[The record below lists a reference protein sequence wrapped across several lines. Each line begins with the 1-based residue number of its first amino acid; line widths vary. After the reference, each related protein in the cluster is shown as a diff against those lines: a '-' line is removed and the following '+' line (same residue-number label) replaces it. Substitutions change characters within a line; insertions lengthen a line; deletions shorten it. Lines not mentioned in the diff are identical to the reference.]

1 MKIAITRWPNLLDTR
16 GEGVEL
22 TWREL
27 VAEFSKRAPFRGDKQ
42 HPGWSPTRCE
52 PARRALETVQSVSAL
67 CLDYDG
73 GTAID
78 DAAAAWTGTRALIHT
93 TRKHT
98 PDAHRF
104 RVILPLSREVSPAEY
119 SALWAAVDAKLGGVV
134 DPATKDASRFWY
146 VPGCPLDAEFIAREI
161 EGEPLDVD
169 AWLAPPAPAPTAP
182 KRYADAAL
190 RRAVTN
196 VRGAAEGER
205 NRTLNREAYSLAG
218 LVAAGELQ
226 ELEVRD
232 HLMSAALAAG
242 LPQGEAAKTVD
253 SGFGAGLA
261 RPRAVPPSSPKA
273 PAPGVVDDGAWQR
286 GLVYDSKQRPRKCLA
301 NVLHIL
307 EQHPAWERVLGY
319 DEFNDQIVKL
329 APAPVREQDRPGT
342 ELTGP
347 WLEEDAIRTAAWLS
361 TFTGLDVAPQLVDA
375 AALAG
380 SKRRV
385 VHPVRDWLAGLR
397 WDGTARLDGW
407 LERYLGVAPTPYA
420 AAVGARWLV
429 SAVARVSEPGCKADH
444 MLVLEGDQG
453 IGKSTALRILAGDR
467 WFSDTGIVLGDKDS
481 YQALRGVWLHEFAE
495 LSSVRGRDVDRVKA
509 FLSAASDRY
518 RPSYG
523 RVTKEFP
530 RHTVF
535 AGSTNDAAYLS
546 DPTGARRFWPVA
558 CGIIDLAALRQDRVQ
573 LWAEAAERYHA
584 GASWHLDTAELQATA
599 TEVQLERTERD
610 DWVELV
616 EQWLAAPSLPA
627 GDRRE
632 AIDPGDGFT
641 TAQVLLGA
649 LDFAPDR
656 ITAACTKRVGHVLRT
671 LGYEPRRPRSG
682 KRERRYFPAVQVADL
697 VVQVP
702 SGNLDH
708 LNQHE
713 TSGGPG
719 GPGGPGTGAHT
730 HERSCGPSANW
741 DSPVHVDHV
750 DHVDHLDHLDADPY
764 EAEERAAIQELA

>member
-1 MKIAITRWPNLLDTR
+1 MKIAITWWPNLLDTQ

-27 VAEFSKRAPFRGDKQ
+27 VAEFSKRAPFCGDKQ

-78 DAAAAWTGTRALIHT
+78 DAAATWTGVRALIHT

-119 SALWAAVDAKLGGVV
+119 SALWAAVDARLGGVV
-134 DPATKDASRFWY
+134 DPAAKDASRFWY
-146 VPGCPLDAEFIAREI
+146 VPGCPPDAEFIAREI
-161 EGEPLDVD
+161 EGEPLDVE

-218 LVAAGELQ
+218 LVAAGELS

-253 SGFGAGLA
+253 SGFAAGLA
-261 RPRAVPPSSPKA
+261 KPRAVPPRSPKA
-273 PAPGVVDDGAWQR
+273 SAPSVVDDGAWQR

-307 EQHPAWERVLGY
+307 EQHPAWECVLGY

-385 VHPVRDWLAGLR
+385 VHPVRDWLAGLH
-397 WDGTARLDGW
+397 WDGTSRLDGW
-407 LERYLGVAPTPYA
+407 LERYLGAAPTPYA

-444 MLVLEGDQG
+444 MLVLEGPQG
-453 IGKSTALRILAGDR
+453 LGKSTALRVLAGGP
-467 WFSDTGIVLGDKDS
+467 WFADTGIILGDKDS
-481 YQALRGVWLHEFAE
+481 YQALRGVWLYELAE
-495 LSSVRGRDVDRVKA
+495 LTSPRGRDVERVKA
-509 FLSAASDRY
+509 FLSSASDRY

-535 AGSTNDAAYLS
+535 AGSTNDGAYLS

-558 CGIIDLAALRQDRVQ
+558 CGTIDLAALRQDRAQ
-573 LWAEAAERYHA
+573 LWAEAAERYRA

-610 DWVELV
+610 DWLELV
-616 EQWLAAPSLPA
+616 EQWLAAPSVPV

-656 ITAACTKRVGHVLRT
+656 ITAACTKRVGHVLRA
-671 LGYEPRRPRSG
+671 LGYEARRPGNR
-682 KRERRYFPAVQVADL
+682 RDRTRRYFRVQVEEPSTENLDANLDAPGQHDSCGRPG
-697 VVQVP
+697 VQVR
-702 SGNLDH
+702 
-708 LNQHE
+708 
-713 TSGGPG
+713 
-719 GPGGPGTGAHT
+719 PGTGVHT
-730 HERSCGPSANW
+730 HERSCVPRANW
-741 DSPVHVDHV
+741 DPRVHVDHV
-750 DHVDHLDHLDADPY
+750 DAPGHVDADPY
-764 EAEERAAIQELA
+764 EAEERAAIQELG